1 MQNKKPKIFDK
12 VTIFLILVLIG
23 LVLAISGLLFW
34 KEKNVEIEIKFFSQ
48 SSKIKESNQ
57 ISKDDKIVIF
67 FGGPIRT
74 ETVSD
79 KLTIEPKLN
88 FNSKWKNNR
97 QLELTI
103 KEDLVPDFSYN
114 LSIGKFKSKW
124 GMENEEKKIIF
135 STDPLPE
142 IKSTQPDK
150 NQNDIKVDQEIVF
163 EFEEVPASQY
173 FLKIKTEPSFDFQ
186 TISSENEKK
195 IIIKPV
201 KNLSFDT
208 KYTLTAEI
216 KSQKYFD
223 FSRKIEELSFKTERP
238 PVVVYGWD
246 KDGNPTKTDFRTE
259 LIEPAIVAGRYV
271 DIDLTNQNLY
281 IFENGQEKGAFKVST
296 GLRGMNTPVGEFKV
310 MGKYTR
316 PWSKKY
322 SLFMPWF
329 IQFTNQGHGIHELPE
344 WPGGYKEGAN
354 HLGIPVSHGC
364 VRLGVGPAK
373 EVYDFVEKGTAIVIH
388 Y

>member
-124 GMENEEKKIIF
+124 GMKNEEKKIIF